1 MGRVVDFPMSPKLGL
16 DVLVA
21 EKPHIG
27 REMLAVGAKE
37 ATVQVDRRQKSNRV
51 GSETAARGG
60 HGQPQSRW
68 AHIRQCRCAE

>member
-1 MGRVVDFPMSPKLGL
+1 MGRVVDFPMGPKLGL

-37 ATVQVDRRQKSNRV
+37 ATVQVDRR
-51 GSETAARGG
+51 
-60 HGQPQSRW
+60 
-68 AHIRQCRCAE
+68 